1 MTNSPLILLISGWA
15 GSGKDAAAT
24 LLVEEMGFQR
34 FAFADSVKEICAH
47 KYDIPLSRFH
57 SLAKDS
63 QLAHHV
69 AAWPHARTPR
79 DILIAH
85 AAAARAKDN
94 AVFARHVA
102 NDINQSDVERIVIS
116 DWRFLIEHTQLRDAF
131 PDAQILTA
139 RIVRPGIT
147 QNNDAT
153 EHELD
158 GISTDLVIAND
169 GCISDLRD
177 HLRALLRPYLHP
189 PAPYSAGSLI
199 QEGS

>member
-15 GSGKDAAAT
+15 GSGKDAAAA

-34 FAFADSVKEICAH
+34 FAFADSVKDICAH
-47 KYDIPLSRFH
+47 KYGIPLLHFH
-57 SLAKDS
+57 SSAKDGPLES
-63 QLAHHV
+63 HV
-69 AAWPHARTPR
+69 HAWPHAHTPR

-85 AAAARAKDN
+85 AAAARTKDN
-94 AVFARHVA
+94 TVFARHVA
-102 NDINQSDVERIVIS
+102 HDIKQSDADRIVIS
-116 DWRFLIEHTQLRDAF
+116 DWRFLVEHTHLRETF
-131 PDAQILTA
+131 PTAHVLTA

-147 QNNDAT
+147 QNNNST

-158 GISTDLVIAND
+158 GRVTDLVIAND

-189 PAPYSAGSLI
+189 SSAQSAASLI
-199 QEGS
+199 HEGS